1 MGEAWASYIAVD
13 WGTSNRRAYRMGRQ
27 GLEAEFED
35 ELGVLEVPAGGF
47 DAAVQQIRAQ
57 LGDLPMLMAGM
68 VGSNRGWREVPY
80 VPCPAD
86 AGDLAKAILWAEP
99 GRTGI
104 VPGVAQEG
112 ARPDVMRGEEV
123 QALGAVAAGLVPPDC
138 LLGHPGTHAKWI
150 RLEAGRIQGFRTRM
164 TGEIFALL
172 KAHSILAPALVGD
185 VTPGAGFAR
194 GVADALAGVDLLA
207 GLFGVR
213 ARVALGRPDDE
224 AGTASGLLIGADVRA
239 ALDESGGQ
247 PIALVGRPELCDL
260 YRAALAIAG
269 RDAVQVDGADAFR
282 AGIGLLV
289 ETFACA

>member
-1 MGEAWASYIAVD
+1 MGRAWAGYIAVD
-13 WGTSNRRAYRMGRQ
+13 WGTSNRRAYRMSAG
-27 GLEAEFED
+27 GFEAEFED
-35 ELGVLEVPAGGF
+35 GLGVLEVPAGGF
-47 DAAVQQIRAQ
+47 DAAVQQIRVE

-68 VGSNRGWREVPY
+68 VGSNRGWREAPY
-80 VPCPAD
+80 APCPAD
-86 AGDLAKAILWAEP
+86 ADDLANGILWVEP

-104 VPGVAQEG
+104 VPGVALQG

-123 QALGAVAAGLVPPDC
+123 QALGAVAAGLVPADC

-150 RLEAGRIQGFRTRM
+150 GLEAGRIAGFRTRM

-172 KAHSILAPALVGD
+172 KAHSILAQALAAE
-185 VTPGAGFAR
+185 VTPGDGFAR

-224 AGTASGLLIGADVRA
+224 AGYASGLLIGADVCA
-239 ALDESGGQ
+239 ALDEGGGR

-260 YRAALAIAG
+260 YRAALGQAG
-269 RDAVQVDGADAFR
+269 REAVQVDGAEALR

-289 ETFACA
+289 ERFA